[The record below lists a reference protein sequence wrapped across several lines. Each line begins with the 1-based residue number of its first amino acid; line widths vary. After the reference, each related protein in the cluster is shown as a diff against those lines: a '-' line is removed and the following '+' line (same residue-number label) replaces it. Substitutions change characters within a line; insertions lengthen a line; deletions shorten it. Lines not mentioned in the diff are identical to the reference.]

1 VCCKICGLK
10 VCCTSIGFKTYNIIC
25 RLEVE
30 EQSRQ
35 KLQLEKVAI
44 ETKMRKQDEAIA
56 QYEAVNTKVYLCSVD
71 LFVLYFL

>member
-1 VCCKICGLK
+1 M
-10 VCCTSIGFKTYNIIC
+10 SNSTY

-44 ETKMRKQDEAIA
+44 ETKMRKQDEAIT
-56 QYEAVNTKVYLCSVD
+56 QYEAANTKVFRGYYSVQGC
-71 LFVLYFL
+71 

>member
-1 VCCKICGLK
+1 MYCISRV
-10 VCCTSIGFKTYNIIC
+10 FKMSNSTY

-44 ETKMRKQDEAIA
+44 ETKMRKQDEAIT
-56 QYEAVNTKVYLCSVD
+56 QYEAANTKVFRGYYSVQGC
-71 LFVLYFL
+71 